1 MSENLS
7 RRAMLVTGG
16 VVAVGAVAVLSGCS
30 NGGTPSGSA
39 TEAIAQL
46 TDLAVGE
53 SRNYSVNGTD
63 MVITRVTET
72 EVVAF
77 DAECTHEGC
86 RTGARDGVIFCDC
99 HSAEFDPNTGEPISG
114 PAQTALAS
122 IPVVVLDGGVF
133 FAS

>member
-7 RRAMLVTGG
+7 RRALLVSGG
-16 VVAVGAVAVLSGCS
+16 VVAVGTVAVLAGCS

-39 TEAIAQL
+39 TDAFAQL
-46 TDLAVGE
+46 SDFEVGE
-53 SRNYSVNGTD
+53 SRNFTVNGTD
-63 MVITRVTET
+63 LVVTRVSDT

-99 HSAEFDPNTGEPISG
+99 HSAEFDPTTGEPISG
-114 PAQTALAS
+114 PAQSALAS
-122 IPVVVLDGGVF
+122 IPVVVRDGGVF

>member
-7 RRAMLVTGG
+7 RRALLVSGG
-16 VVAVGAVAVLSGCS
+16 VVAVGTVAVLAGCS

-39 TEAIAQL
+39 TEAFAQL
-46 TDLAVGE
+46 SDFEVGE
-53 SRNYSVNGTD
+53 SRNFTVNGTD
-63 MVITRVTET
+63 MVVTRVSDT

-99 HSAEFDPNTGEPISG
+99 HSAEFDPTTGEPISG
-114 PAQTALAS
+114 PAQSALAS
-122 IPVVVLDGGVF
+122 IPVVVRDGGVF

>member
-7 RRAMLVTGG
+7 RRALLVSGG
-16 VVAVGAVAVLSGCS
+16 VVAVGTVAVLAGCS

-39 TEAIAQL
+39 TDAFAQL
-46 TDLAVGE
+46 SDFEVGE
-53 SRNYSVNGTD
+53 SRNFTVNGTD
-63 MVITRVTET
+63 LVVTRVSDT

-99 HSAEFDPNTGEPISG
+99 HSAEFEPTTGEPISG
-114 PAQTALAS
+114 PAQSALAS
-122 IPVVVLDGGVF
+122 IPVVVRDGGVF